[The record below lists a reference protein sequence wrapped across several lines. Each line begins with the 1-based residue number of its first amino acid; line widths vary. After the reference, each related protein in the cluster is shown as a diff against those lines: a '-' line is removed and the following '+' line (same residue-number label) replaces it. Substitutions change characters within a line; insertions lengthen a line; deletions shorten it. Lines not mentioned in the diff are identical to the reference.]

1 VRKLEPIQ
9 LKAWALPLIVIGLI
23 APPIAAFALAGPSAG
38 LAVGALAAAA
48 IVVIAARA
56 TFDEEIEVGA
66 SPGDHYML
74 LVVVTETVEDPGVA
88 GAIAEVATAG
98 AEATGADP
106 DRAPQVLVL
115 APALNTPVA
124 HWLSDLRKARL
135 DAQRRLAVSLGT
147 LAAAGVDARGQVGDS
162 DPVQAV
168 EDSLRTFP
176 AQEVVFVTG
185 PDHDRHVAEVR
196 RRLDRPVRT
205 LEAGARV
212 AERRRSL

>member
-1 VRKLEPIQ
+1 MRKLEPIQ
-9 LKAWALPLIVIGLI
+9 LKAWALPLVVMGLI

-74 LVVVTETVEDPGVA
+74 LVVVTETVDDPGVA

-98 AEATGADP
+98 GDATGA
-106 DRAPQVLVL
+106 
-115 APALNTPVA
+115 
-124 HWLSDLRKARL
+124 
-135 DAQRRLAVSLGT
+135 
-147 LAAAGVDARGQVGDS
+147 
-162 DPVQAV
+162 
-168 EDSLRTFP
+168 
-176 AQEVVFVTG
+176 G
-185 PDHDRHVAEVR
+185 PDHDRQVAEVR
-196 RRLDRPVRT
+196 RRLDRPVRM